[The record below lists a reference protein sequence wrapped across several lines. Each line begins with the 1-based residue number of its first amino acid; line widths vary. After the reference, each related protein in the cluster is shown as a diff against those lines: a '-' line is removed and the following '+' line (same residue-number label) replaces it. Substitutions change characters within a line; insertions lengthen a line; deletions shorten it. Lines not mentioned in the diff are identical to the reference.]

1 MKKQQTGRLGED
13 LACRALKKKGY
24 HIIER
29 NYRCR
34 HGEIDVVASKDD
46 CLIFIEVR
54 SRTGN
59 SFGTAAESVTAV
71 KRQHLVAT
79 AMDYLGSHDNLPNN
93 WRVDFVGI
101 NIDPSDTRS
110 PSIEIIENAL
120 G

>member
-34 HGEIDVVASKDD
+34 YGEIDVVAKKDD
-46 CLIFIEVR
+46 YLVFIEVR
-54 SRTGN
+54 SRTVN

-79 AMDYLGSHDNLPNN
+79 AMDYLGSHDNLPED

-101 NIDPSDTRS
+101 NLDASDS
-110 PSIEIIENAL
+110 HLHGMEIIENAL

>member
-1 MKKQQTGRLGED
+1 MMGEK
-13 LACRALKKKGY
+13 LACHALKKRGY
-24 HIIER
+24 RIIER

-34 HGEIDVVASKDD
+34 YGEIDIVATKGGY
-46 CLIFIEVR
+46 LVFIEVR
-54 SRTGN
+54 SKTGT
-59 SFGTAAESVTAV
+59 SFGTAAESVTNL
-71 KRQHLVAT
+71 KKQHLIAT
-79 AMDYLGSHDNLPNN
+79 AMNYLESHDNLPNN

>member
-34 HGEIDVVASKDD
+34 YGEIDVVASKAG

-79 AMDYLGSHDNLPNN
+79 AMDYLGSHDNLPDN
-93 WRVDFVGI
+93 WRVDFVSVSLDASGKQL
-101 NIDPSDTRS
+101 PA
-110 PSIEIIENAL
+110 IEIIENAL